1 MFCKNCGKEIDPQ
14 ALICISCGYKSGD
27 GEKYCAHCGNAIE
40 PGAEVCLS
48 CGFATRP
55 AKPAQPQAPANAK
68 SKLVAGLLGLFLGG
82 IGIHNFY
89 LGYTGKGIAQILL
102 SCTGI
107 SSIWALIE
115 SIMIFCGKINTDANG
130 NPLVD

>member
-1 MFCKNCGKEIDPQ
+1 MFCKNCGKEIHPQ
-14 ALICISCGYKSGD
+14 AAICVACGFRNGD
-27 GEKYCAHCGNAIE
+27 GDRYCAHCGDTVE
-40 PGAEVCLS
+40 PGAQVCLH

-55 AKPAQPQAPANAK
+55 QRAAANAK
-68 SKLVAGLLGLFLGG
+68 SKLVAGLLALFLGG

-107 SSIWALIE
+107 SGIWAFIE
-115 SIMIFCGKINTDANG
+115 AIMLFTGKIDTDANG
-130 NPLVD
+130 NLLAD

>member
-1 MFCKNCGKEIDPQ
+1 MFCKNCGKEIHPE
-14 ALICISCGYKSGD
+14 AAICVACGFKNGTGD
-27 GEKYCAHCGNAIE
+27 NYCAHCGSAIKA
-40 PGAEVCLS
+40 GAEVCLS

-55 AKPAQPQAPANAK
+55 QTQAPENAK

-89 LGYTGKGIAQILL
+89 LGYIGKGIAQILL

-107 SSIWALIE
+107 SAIWALIE
-115 SIMIFCGKINTDANG
+115 SIMIFAGKIDKDAKG

>member
-1 MFCKNCGKEIDPQ
+1 MFCKNCGKEIHPEA
-14 ALICISCGYKSGD
+14 ALCVACGFRNGD
-27 GEKYCAHCGNAIE
+27 GNKYCAHCGQPVME
-40 PGAEVCLS
+40 GAEVCLS

-55 AKPAQPQAPANAK
+55 QVVAPPNAK

-107 SSIWALIE
+107 SAIWAFVE
-115 SIMIFCGKINTDANG
+115 SIMIFMGKIDKDANG